1 MEQIKEDIIQL
12 LSRIQDIKTLDLI
25 KRFITRIT
33 KE

>member
-1 MEQIKEDIIQL
+1 MEQKKEEIIQL
-12 LSRIQDIKTLDLI
+12 LSQIQDIETLDLI